1 MPFFFP
7 LTLWM
12 EFSFFAAAPYC
23 LASDFGDFDD
33 AADRPL
39 LPAGTLS
46 AAGSAA
52 ADDAFQIRIHLA
64 QWPGGLRALAPARS
78 PDGAFRWALEIWVYF
93 ED

>member
-1 MPFFFP
+1 
-7 LTLWM
+7 M

-52 ADDAFQIRIHLA
+52 AADDVFQIRIHLA
-64 QWPGGLRALAPARS
+64 QWPGGLRALPPARS
-78 PDGAFRWALEIWVYF
+78 QGGAFGRALEGTLEIF
-93 ED
+93 GNI